1 MDTGVLH
8 INIPFFMASV
18 ECLLDKSLVG
28 RPVVFASSPSHYTP
42 IVDVSESAYEIGIR
56 RGMTLGEA
64 KRHERDIVVI
74 KPTPQRYLRVVGYI
88 EGIIQK
94 VTPVYEIF
102 SSGEAYL
109 DIKGSKWLF
118 RSEEDIAAQVYE
130 SICVD
135 TNLRPRI
142 GIATNKLI
150 SRVASSFFYD
160 KAFIKVMAGEEGLF
174 VAPLSINILPDLER
188 WVIEKLADYNV
199 SRVGEINRLGEENLY
214 TLFGKIGRTLELWA
228 KGMDTRVITAQ
239 NSPFL
244 REEISISYEENNW
257 ENLKRRIFYL
267 ASSIGFELRRR
278 RVAAARFKL
287 TVIYTDNLVSE
298 GYVGAKPPLNTDISI
313 FRLLKKLLFRVL
325 SRRVYIKNIVTEATL
340 FSPVFAQQEL
350 IDLPSSREFRLS
362 SAIDSIRDR
371 FGERSIYF
379 GIEHPV

>member
-1 MDTGVLH
+1 MDAGVIH

-18 ECLLDKSLVG
+18 ESLLNKRMS
-28 RPVVFASSPSHYTP
+28 RMPFVFSSSHSHYSP
-42 IVDVSESAYEIGIR
+42 VLDVSPLAYEMGIR

-64 KRHERDIVVI
+64 RRCARDIVVVR
-74 KPTPQRYLRVVGYI
+74 PESHRYLKMIGCI
-88 EGIIQK
+88 EKVIQR
-94 VTPVYEIF
+94 VTPVYEVL
-102 SSGEAYL
+102 STGEAYL
-109 DIKGSKWLF
+109 NIKGSRWLF
-118 RSEEDIAAQVYE
+118 KSEEDIAAQVYE